1 MENGQKTLNELFDG
15 KKIFCI
21 PSYQRAFAWEEKQL
35 TDFIEDIKNQAPGK
49 DYFMGTILFQ
59 KNGSEGFFDKIDIVD
74 GQQRITTL
82 IIFMNCIIESFKK
95 NNYDIDYIEMLEETY
110 IKYRSEYKLRVLD
123 DDNEF
128 FRSYI
133 LSSNKV
139 TDDLI
144 KTPSQQKLLN
154 AKKFFTKRLQLL
166 KPDKIKEYI
175 DKVNKTKILT
185 YSVLDKAEATLIFE
199 TTNDRGKSLTNL
211 EKTKS
216 FLMYKLYF
224 ASEDPES
231 HLSDIQSRFSEM
243 YRDYEEIENEID
255 EDTIL
260 QHHFIA
266 FEDWKVK
273 KSEKDYQKY
282 VQIVKNKVNDLIN
295 EEKDPH
301 KTLLYIDKY
310 SRELR
315 ESFSLFN
322 QLFKF
327 QNEYLHGIWILG
339 RTRLFYPLLIKSL
352 KLDHTKNKKN
362 FISICRLIE
371 IFSFRVYG
379 ILNRPANTGESQLY
393 AFARDFEGNYD
404 ELFVQLKSTLD
415 NYAPD
420 KEFKNRL
427 ESRSFYHDVSSTDR
441 NYFFWKYE
449 NYLRSKNNYNR
460 MSEEVF
466 YEEDPKK
473 RLTIEHILPQNP
485 DEKLI
490 IVKDKKII
498 PKYTEKFIEE
508 YLHSLGNLTIDPLSP
523 NVKKSNND
531 FEIKNSKYFQKAP
544 LMCQN
549 ELEDF
554 LNKKTNKYDEESI
567 DNRIK
572 TLTDFALKEWNYQKI

>member
-1 MENGQKTLNELFDG
+1 
-15 KKIFCI
+15 
-21 PSYQRAFAWEEKQL
+21 
-35 TDFIEDIKNQAPGK
+35 
-49 DYFMGTILFQ
+49 
-59 KNGSEGFFDKIDIVD
+59 
-74 GQQRITTL
+74 
-82 IIFMNCIIESFKK
+82 
-95 NNYDIDYIEMLEETY
+95 
-110 IKYRSEYKLRVLD
+110 
-123 DDNEF
+123 
-128 FRSYI
+128 
-133 LSSNKV
+133 
-139 TDDLI
+139 
-144 KTPSQQKLLN
+144 
-154 AKKFFTKRLQLL
+154 
-166 KPDKIKEYI
+166 
-175 DKVNKTKILT
+175 
-185 YSVLDKAEATLIFE
+185 
-199 TTNDRGKSLTNL
+199 
-211 EKTKS
+211 
-216 FLMYKLYF
+216 MYKLYF
-224 ASEDPES
+224 ASEAPES

-295 EEKDPH
+295 DEKDPH

-362 FISICRLIE
+362 FISICRLID

-393 AFARDFEGNYD
+393 SFARDFEGNYD

-420 KEFKNRL
+420 KEFKNIL

-441 NYFFWKYE
+441 NYFFWKY
-449 NYLRSKNNYNR
+449 
-460 MSEEVF
+460 
-466 YEEDPKK
+466 
-473 RLTIEHILPQNP
+473 
-485 DEKLI
+485 
-490 IVKDKKII
+490 
-498 PKYTEKFIEE
+498 
-508 YLHSLGNLTIDPLSP
+508 
-523 NVKKSNND
+523 
-531 FEIKNSKYFQKAP
+531 
-544 LMCQN
+544 
-549 ELEDF
+549 
-554 LNKKTNKYDEESI
+554 
-567 DNRIK
+567 
-572 TLTDFALKEWNYQKI
+572 